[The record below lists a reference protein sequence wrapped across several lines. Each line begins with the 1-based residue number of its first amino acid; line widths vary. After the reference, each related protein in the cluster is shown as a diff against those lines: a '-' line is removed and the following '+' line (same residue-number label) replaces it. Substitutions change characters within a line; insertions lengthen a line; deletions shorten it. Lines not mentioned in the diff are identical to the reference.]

1 VSARRSLF
9 KLHQTLGLAAV
20 LVLLVTALT
29 GGILTFRGYFKAGPP
44 PRAPAV
50 ETPLALEALIARA
63 VAAGPGDPVTDITLP
78 AEADDPYEFW
88 LDDDAETVV
97 FLAGDGTVLGSRT
110 TAGGWIQ
117 WIFRLHT
124 GAVAGKPGEI
134 VVLLGGVSLAALGV
148 TGVWMFA
155 ARRRRRAA
163 KET

>member
-1 VSARRSLF
+1 MSARRSLF
-9 KLHQTLGLAAV
+9 KLHQAVGLAAM
-20 LVLLVTALT
+20 LLLLVTALT
-29 GGILTFRGYFKAGPP
+29 GGVLTFRGYAKDGPP
-44 PRAPAV
+44 PRAQEV
-50 ETPLALEALIARA
+50 STPLTLEVLMARA

-78 AEADDPYEFW
+78 AGADDPYEFW

-97 FLAGDGTVLGSRT
+97 YLAGDGTVLGSRT
-110 TAGGWIQ
+110 TAGGWMR
-117 WIFRLHT
+117 WIFRVHT
-124 GAVAGKPGEI
+124 GAVGGKPGEI